1 MKSSAMLALLPG
13 IDRPLFRLRCLLL
26 LPSRSLAGNWT
37 ISSVSADEEPTHS
50 LTGRA
55 AFGLKI
61 CFVDFFRFGRPR
73 RKMEIFVRR
82 QKVSW
87 NKNFTAMVG
96 KIFQFDEICIFR
108 FSPLVVI
115 M

>member
-61 CFVDFFRFGRPR
+61 CFVDFFLSIWPAEKQGPIVIDEP
-73 RKMEIFVRR
+73 MI
-82 QKVSW
+82 SADA
-87 NKNFTAMVG
+87 TLAVG
-96 KIFQFDEICIFR
+96 QLTDNPC
-108 FSPLVVI
+108 VG
-115 M
+115 